1 MEAIFCL
8 RAAIVPPST
17 RTRCLVGFH
26 PTSGLAPVRH
36 LSFPRSWRR
45 HHGVSCS
52 QVPPRP
58 PPLEEDEGKKGR
70 SGGRKVTKVAAVGV
84 AVVAAC
90 ALAAVGLSRGAPA
103 APALPSTF
111 RTMPTKDNGR
121 SLPIQGP
128 SGGGGGPRNVLVSQ
142 DPSTPCNM
150 TVQATRDALRVIL
163 FGTKDLS
170 AMGTTNVSSENCFA
184 SAGTYDVGICLVQRY
199 IGKKDYHQAKDICE
213 QICAV
218 RPKHD
223 ARPCLFKAVIY
234 MMLTVERMLADSPT
248 TTMSSDQLKNSIE
261 NDLKDLDKLI
271 DKAKTSWKKYKDL
284 GPFASEPT
292 TDDGPQDTQK

>member
-199 IGKKDYHQAKDICE
+199 IGK
-213 QICAV
+213 
-218 RPKHD
+218 
-223 ARPCLFKAVIY
+223 AVIY

-248 TTMSSDQLKNSIE
+248 ATTSSDQLKNSIE

-284 GPFASEPT
+284 GPFAFEPT
-292 TDDGPQDTQK
+292 TDGGPQDTQK